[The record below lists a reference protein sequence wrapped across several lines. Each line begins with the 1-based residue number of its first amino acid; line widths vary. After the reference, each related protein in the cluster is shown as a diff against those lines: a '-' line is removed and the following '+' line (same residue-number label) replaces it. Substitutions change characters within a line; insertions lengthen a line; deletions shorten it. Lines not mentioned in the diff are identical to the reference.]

1 MINHG
6 GKKNLWKLN
15 LSSLEN
21 KMTDQNFQNL
31 ELEIKELM
39 KVSRQ
44 LKEIND
50 HLVSKNKLLTSENI
64 NLEGSISKAKA
75 DIKKVIKKIKDKK

>member
-1 MINHG
+1 
-6 GKKNLWKLN
+6 
-15 LSSLEN
+15 
-21 KMTDQNFQNL
+21 MTDQNFQNL

>member
-1 MINHG
+1 
-6 GKKNLWKLN
+6 
-15 LSSLEN
+15 
-21 KMTDQNFQNL
+21 MTDQNFQNL

-50 HLVSKNKLLTSENI
+50 HLISKNKLLTSKNI

>member
-1 MINHG
+1 
-6 GKKNLWKLN
+6 
-15 LSSLEN
+15 
-21 KMTDQNFQNL
+21 
-31 ELEIKELM
+31 M